1 MYVMDYRKP
10 RHQSVSS
17 TLNCVSKAY
26 KHGPNPGCVL
36 DTTVLYSY
44 VTNVRRGY
52 RKVITG
58 EYVANKYYGVSMAH
72 GAYYQPSI
80 TVIHLGLAD
89 AIVLGASKVE
99 SLDADTVDSYELDWQ
114 QAQHMSIASG
124 IVREAIAGLD
134 SVKTALMF
142 NPLWSA
148 ANPEEAA
155 ATLLLTSKYEPELS
169 LARAV
174 LEHRITI

>member
-44 VTNVRRGY
+44 VTNTRRGY

-58 EYVANKYYGVSMAH
+58 EYVANKYYGVSMGH

-114 QAQHMSIASG
+114 QAQHMSIASELMG
-124 IVREAIAGLD
+124 NWV
-134 SVKTALMF
+134 SHMF
-142 NPLWSA
+142 NPLWSSTA
-148 ANPEEAA
+148 PEETAA
-155 ATLLLTSKYEPELS
+155 LMLLTTKYSPWQV